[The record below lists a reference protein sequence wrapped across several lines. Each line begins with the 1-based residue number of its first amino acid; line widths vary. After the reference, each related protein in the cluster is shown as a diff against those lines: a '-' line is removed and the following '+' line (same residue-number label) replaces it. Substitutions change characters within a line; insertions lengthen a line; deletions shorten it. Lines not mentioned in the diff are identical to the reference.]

1 MNDFFINK
9 IRVDPD
15 RCKLYRDEDIIS
27 LEPRVIQVLQVL
39 ARHQGQV
46 VSQKSLMDAIWTNT
60 VVEASALQRCVAQLR
75 KAFGDDARNPQ
86 VIVTYPKKGYSLIA
100 PVSRH
105 APELETANTGNIV
118 GSRGH
123 FFRPQLASG
132 LLAASV
138 LLIVGVIGILSVGTL
153 INRDGLAASQ
163 IAITEKQPVRDQQI
177 PSSAETSLLS
187 NAALITAIGIPD
199 DFPVYSPDGRFVV
212 YPRYLEENKAHLWA
226 RDLAYGKD
234 FLLTDK
240 VGDYE
245 HLAWS
250 PDGSQLVFV
259 DSSCEAENC
268 APGQCS
274 SLKSVAMSQS
284 ETNTLSV
291 DKLIDCSPERLFA
304 PEWLNNREIAVIEM
318 SSDAASLKRY
328 DLKTRKKSSLY
339 QSDEVIPYKLSF
351 SRQTNILTIS
361 ALNQMGAKQLLFLDI
376 SNGAINRNDTATF
389 MTEERWYPSSTP
401 L

>member
-1 MNDFFINK
+1 LSDFFIK
-9 IRVDPD
+9 QTRIDPD
-15 RCKLYRDEDIIS
+15 RCKLYRDGEILS
-27 LEPRVIQVLQVL
+27 LEPRVIQVLQHL
-39 ARHQGQV
+39 ARHQGEV
-46 VSQKSLMDAIWTNT
+46 VSQKTLMDSIWTNT
-60 VVEASALQRCVAQLR
+60 VVEASALQRCIVQLR

-100 PVSRH
+100 PVSWH
-105 APELETANTGNIV
+105 APEVETGTVQSN
-118 GSRGH
+118 GH
-123 FFRPQLASG
+123 FFRSSLSSG
-132 LLAASV
+132 SKTGMLLVLVVSVVRVAIAFYKEQPGETKAFAA
-138 LLIVGVIGILSVGTL
+138 L
-153 INRDGLAASQ
+153 NQQAAT
-163 IAITEKQPVRDQQI
+163 AT
-177 PSSAETSLLS
+177 ETSLLS
-187 NAALITAIGIPD
+187 NTALITAIGAPD

-234 FLLTDK
+234 FLLTDE

-259 DSSCEAENC
+259 DSSCDAGTC
-268 APGQCS
+268 AYGQCS

-291 DKLIDCSPERLFA
+291 EKLIHCSPERLFA

-318 SSDAASLKRY
+318 SNDAASLKRY
-328 DLKTRKKSSLY
+328 DLKTQNKSSLY
-339 QSDEVIPYKLSF
+339 QSDEIIPYQLSF
-351 SRQTNILTIS
+351 SRQTNILTIT
-361 ALNQMGAKQLLFLDI
+361 AMNLAGKKELLFLDI
-376 SNGAINRNDTATF
+376 SNGAINRNDTSAF
-389 MTEERWYPSSTP
+389 VTEETWYPSSTP

>member
-1 MNDFFINK
+1 MSDFFINETR
-9 IRVDPD
+9 IDPD
-15 RCKLYRDEDIIS
+15 RCKLYRNGEILS
-27 LEPRVIQVLQVL
+27 LEPRVIQVLQHL
-39 ARHQGQV
+39 ARHQGEV
-46 VSQKSLMDAIWTNT
+46 VSQKTLMDSIWTNT
-60 VVEASALQRCVAQLR
+60 VVEASALQRCIAQLR

-100 PVSRH
+100 PVSWH
-105 APELETANTGNIV
+105 APEIKTETEASHT
-118 GSRGH
+118 H
-123 FFRPQLASG
+123 FPRPSLSSG
-132 LLAASV
+132 LMAV
-138 LLIVGVIGILSVGTL
+138 MLLLVFVGVVS
-153 INRDGLAASQ
+153 
-163 IAITEKQPVRDQQI
+163 IAIPLDKEQPNESLGSLAEELAQLNQQTL
-177 PSSAETSLLS
+177 PATETSLLT
-187 NAALITAIGIPD
+187 NTALITAIGAPD

-259 DSSCEAENC
+259 DSSCVAGIC
-268 APGQCS
+268 AYGQCS

-291 DKLIDCSPERLFA
+291 EKLIDCSPERLFA

-318 SSDAASLKRY
+318 SENSASLKRY
-328 DLKTRKKSSLY
+328 DLKTQNRSFLY
-339 QSDEVIPYKLSF
+339 QSDEVIPYQLSF
-351 SRQTNILTIS
+351 SRQTNILTIT
-361 ALNQMGAKQLLFLDI
+361 AMNLAGKKELIFLDI
-376 SNGAINRNDTATF
+376 SNGAINRNDTSAF
-389 MTEERWYPSSTP
+389 VTEETWYPSSAP

>member
-9 IRVDPD
+9 TRVDPD

-100 PVSRH
+100 PVSWH
-105 APELETANTGNIV
+105 TPERDTVDIMNSSGN
-118 GSRGH
+118 
-123 FFRPQLASG
+123 FFRPALASA
-132 LLAASV
+132 LLAAS
-138 LLIVGVIGILSVGTL
+138 LLLLSGILGIFSVRPL
-153 INRDGLAASQ
+153 INSDGQAASQ
-163 IAITEKQPVRDQQI
+163 TAITEKQVEQDQQT
-177 PSSAETSLLS
+177 PSSTATSLLS
-187 NAALITAIGIPD
+187 NAALITAIGVTD

-240 VGDYE
+240 VGDYK

-259 DSSCEAENC
+259 DSSCKTGNC
-268 APGQCS
+268 VTGQCS
-274 SLKSVAMSQS
+274 SLKSVAISQS

-291 DKLIDCSPERLFA
+291 EKLIDCSPEGLFA

-339 QSDEVIPYKLSF
+339 QSDQVIPYKLSF

-361 ALNQMGAKQLLFLDI
+361 ALNLLGGKQLLFLDI
-376 SNGAINRNDTATF
+376 SNGAINRNETATF

>member
-1 MNDFFINK
+1 MNDFFINQT
-9 IRVDPD
+9 RVDPD
-15 RCKLYRDEDIIS
+15 RCKLYRGEDIIS

-46 VSQKSLMDAIWTNT
+46 VSQKTLMDAIWTNT

-100 PVSRH
+100 PVSWH
-105 APELETANTGNIV
+105 APVPDTANTV
-118 GSRGH
+118 GSRGL
-123 FFRPQLASG
+123 FFRPGLTSG
-132 LLAASV
+132 LLAAS
-138 LLIVGVIGILSVGTL
+138 LLLVVSVISLFSVGAL
-153 INRDGLAASQ
+153 INRDGPAASQ
-163 IAITEKQPVRDQQI
+163 TAMSEVPGERGQQI
-177 PSSAETSLLS
+177 PSSPETSLLT
-187 NAALITAIGIPD
+187 NAALITAIGVPD

-240 VGDYE
+240 VGDYR

-259 DSSCEAENC
+259 DSSCETGNC
-268 APGQCS
+268 ALGQCS

-291 DKLIDCSPERLFA
+291 EKLIDCSPERLFA

-339 QSDEVIPYKLSF
+339 LSDEVIPYKLSF

-361 ALNQMGAKQLLFLDI
+361 ALSLRGGKQLLFLDI

-389 MTEERWYPSSTP
+389 MTEEGWYPSSTP